1 MALCFLAASVS
12 LLPLSVPCSRAALLP
27 RSTPPLA
34 IHTHSRRAAL
44 GVALGAAVAAPLAA
58 VAAQSPKDLSR
69 LSAGLADI
77 QYLLDNWVVETTDPT
92 SGAMAPDR
100 ARLYLG
106 LRTTNHPLFQVDKVL
121 AAAADKV
128 PDDEFE
134 TWIEATEGF
143 QSHLNKVNEL
153 AYTSSFG
160 EYNPG
165 GGKEQIAKYLELAR
179 EEVVLARN
187 SLTTIAE
194 LLELPAAAKRTKPL

>member
-1 MALCFLAASVS
+1 MTLCFLAASVS
-12 LLPLSVPCSRAALLP
+12 LLPLSVPCSRAAVLP

-143 QSHLNKVNEL
+143 QSHLNKVGAE
-153 AYTSSFG
+153 
-160 EYNPG
+160 
-165 GGKEQIAKYLELAR
+165 R
-179 EEVVLARN
+179 ERGSERERERA
-187 SLTTIAE
+187 
-194 LLELPAAAKRTKPL
+194 

>member
-143 QSHLNKVNEL
+143 QSHLNKVGAERERG
-153 AYTSSFG
+153 G
-160 EYNPG
+160 EREREGERESMRPTRVSQVCFSLG
-165 GGKEQIAKYLELAR
+165 GRAL
-179 EEVVLARN
+179 
-187 SLTTIAE
+187 
-194 LLELPAAAKRTKPL
+194 